1 MLSTNQK
8 GCIAETAIIHQAT
21 KLGVGVLKA
30 SNDGSRYDLIFDLG
44 DELVRVQCK
53 WASRTGDVI
62 AVPCYSCRRTAG
74 GLLKRTYSA
83 DEVDA
88 FAAYCAAVDKCYFV
102 RFDQLTGDSGIHL
115 HLTPTRNNQR
125 RGIHWAEEYEFGATL
140 GTPGAVAQ
148 LGERRHGMA
157 EVRGSIPLG
166 STDLQLFEAR

>member
-21 KLGVGVLKA
+21 KLGVGVFKA
-30 SNDGSRYDLIFDLG
+30 INDGSRYDLIFDLG

-88 FAAYCAAVDKCYFV
+88 FAAYCAAVDKCYFI
-102 RFDQLTGDSGIHL
+102 RFDQLIGDSGIHL
-115 HLTPTRNNQR
+115 RLTPTRNNQQ
-125 RGIHWAEEYEFGATL
+125 RGN
-140 GTPGAVAQ
+140 
-148 LGERRHGMA
+148 
-157 EVRGSIPLG
+157 PLG
-166 STDLQLFEAR
+166 RGVRVRRYTGHPWGRSSAGRAPPWHGGGQGFDPPRLH